1 MKRFIG
7 VVVLL
12 GVIGAAIG
20 WYFYNKVYEEVV
32 NLEDKDS
39 FELFISADA
48 SYSEV
53 RTALQTCDCIVDMDV
68 FDWVAEKKSYPELIK
83 PGRYV
88 ITDGMSANELVNKL
102 RSGDQDAVKVT
113 FTGVRT
119 VEELCGQVARQIM
132 ADSAVLVST
141 FQDQS
146 LISSKGFD
154 QETFRTMF
162 IPNTYE
168 MWWNSDHD
176 AFVQKMANEYKRF
189 WNSDRVAKANQLGL
203 SQSECTIL
211 ASIVKAETAKK
222 DEAPQVA
229 GLYLNRLRMGMA
241 LQADPTLIYALG
253 NFNIQR
259 VLDVHK
265 EIDSPYNTYKFAG
278 LPPGPINFPEPV
290 YIDAVLNPADHK
302 YIYMCAKP
310 DFSGYH
316 NFSRSYNQ
324 HLVYAR
330 QYQRALNERRIY
342 R

>member
-1 MKRFIG
+1 MKRLIG
-7 VVVLL
+7 FVVLL

-20 WYFYNKVYEEVV
+20 WYFYNKVYKEIVDLGE
-32 NLEDKDS
+32 NNT
-39 FELFISADA
+39 FELFILPGA
-48 SYSEV
+48 SFAEV
-53 RTALQTCDCIVDMDV
+53 RSSLQACDCLTDMAA
-68 FDWVAEKKSYPELIK
+68 FDWVAAQKSYPELIK
-83 PGRYV
+83 PGRY
-88 ITDGMSANELVNKL
+88 ILKDGMSTNQLVNKL

-119 VEELCGQVARQIM
+119 AEELCGQVAGQIM
-132 ADSAVLVST
+132 ADSAALVSM
-141 FQDQS
+141 FQDQA
-146 LISSKGFD
+146 LISSKGFNK
-154 QETFRTMF
+154 ESFRTMF

-168 MWWNSDHD
+168 MWWNSDRE
-176 AFVQKMANEYKRF
+176 AFIQKMAYEYKQF
-189 WNSDRVAKANQLGL
+189 WNSDRITKANSLGL

-229 GLYLNRLRMGMA
+229 GLYLNRLRLGMP

-253 NFNIQR
+253 KFNIQR

-265 EIDSPYNTYKFAG
+265 EIDSPYNTYKFTG

-316 NFSRSYNQ
+316 NFSRTYHQ